1 MINHKLLNSN
11 VEVFEIP
18 IEGYLNSINGRPQ
31 THLLVH
37 IDNEWYFKSVFKINI
52 NNQLLY
58 FVFHSEKSE
67 DRKRQF
73 RASFNNDEHSTTT
86 GVPMSRSNI
95 LKQGTKEMR
104 MYEYFVIYTLGNQY
118 SAINFNVYCEDIIK
132 IETIQKMENNSFFT
146 TFIDYISGYFDL

>member
-18 IEGYLNSINGRPQ
+18 IEGYLNSINDRPQ

-73 RASFNNDEHSTTT
+73 RASFNNDEHSTTI

-146 TFIDYISGYFDL
+146 TFIDYISGSFNL

>member
-18 IEGYLNSINGRPQ
+18 IEGYLNSINDRPQ

-73 RASFNNDEHSTTT
+73 RASFNNDEHSTT